1 MQKLL
6 EPEQIIHIEKHY
18 TIEIFNLKNPNASG
32 SNLLTLFILH
42 NLKFQ
47 VLFCKHPIVIYH
59 CLPLFIIR
67 LPQAET
73 SPKFFFFFFYN
84 LLKAYSTKF
93 SQNQE
98 ISIYYLLTDFQLKSY
113 KRHE

>member
-1 MQKLL
+1 MPL
-6 EPEQIIHIEKHY
+6 ES
-18 TIEIFNLKNPNASG
+18 T
-32 SNLLTLFILH
+32 NLLTLFMLH
-42 NLKFQ
+42 NFKFQ

-73 SPKFFFFFFYN
+73 SSKTFFFFLQFTKSLFHKIQSKSRDFN
-84 LLKAYSTKF
+84 LLF
-93 SQNQE
+93 VN
-98 ISIYYLLTDFQLKSY
+98 ILQLKSY

>member
-1 MQKLL
+1 MAL
-6 EPEQIIHIEKHY
+6 EA
-18 TIEIFNLKNPNASG
+18 T
-32 SNLLTLFILH
+32 NLLTLFMLH
-42 NLKFQ
+42 NFKFQ

-73 SPKFFFFFFYN
+73 SPKTFFFFYN

-98 ISIYYLLTDFQLKSY
+98 ISIYYLLTYFS
-113 KRHE
+113 